1 MSSSSLT
8 TMSRSSMEAEA
19 ESVEE
24 FDTRLSLELGG
35 GGGGGGGGEG
45 GWWSRQRRTPV
56 VLFGE
61 LLLPPEPQ
69 QGEAEAA
76 RVDDHRHG
84 RATTGERDQ
93 RGADAVAATRQDK
106 SKKARTVHG
115 DGDRRSPGGGD
126 DDGARK
132 KLRLT
137 REQATLLEDS
147 FHAHSILSHAQKH
160 DLARQVE
167 LSARQVEVWFQ
178 NRRARTKLKQTEA
191 DCELLRRW
199 TERLADE
206 NARLRHELARL
217 RSSSTSSPVSR
228 LAAAMA
234 TVVLPSCSNDD
245 KRCLAPS
252 AAAGDTAS

>member
-8 TMSRSSMEAEA
+8 TMSRSSVEAEA

-24 FDTRLSLELGG
+24 FDTRLSLGIGVGG
-35 GGGGGGGGEG
+35 GGGWG
-45 GWWSRQRRTPV
+45 SRQRRPPV

-61 LLLPPEPQ
+61 LLPPPE
-69 QGEAEAA
+69 AA
-76 RVDDHRHG
+76 PAREDGHRHG
-84 RATTGERDQ
+84 RATTRERDQ
-93 RGADAVAATRQDK
+93 RGAVAATRQDK

-115 DGDRRSPGGGD
+115 DGDRRSLSGGD

-147 FHAHSILSHAQKH
+147 FHSHSILSHAQKH

-199 TERLADE
+199 CERLADE

-217 RSSSTSSPVSR
+217 RSSYTSSPVSR

-234 TVVLPSCSNDD
+234 TVVRPSCSDDD
-245 KRCLAPS
+245 KRRLAPS
-252 AAAGDTAS
+252 AAGDMAS